1 MNAIRRSGFTAP
13 DTSLDSGLL
22 EQPLHFIFRSGITI
36 DPAVS
41 KNKLGS
47 AKSRWKQMKKG
58 SMKKLTNLTNR
69 LNLNQGS
76 GPASHQRVPNHGEVV
91 STAPDGRISG
101 VLPRIQAS
109 KSMQNLEQVPYL
121 VLLRALSRLIEPGR
135 MIRI

>member
-1 MNAIRRSGFTAP
+1 MIWRHNYNALYERIAP
-13 DTSLDSGLL
+13 HL
-22 EQPLHFIFRSGITI
+22 FRSGITI

-69 LNLNQGS
+69 LNLNKGS
-76 GPASHQRVPNHGEVV
+76 GPASHQRVPNPGEVV
-91 STAPDGRISG
+91 STAPDGRIGG

-109 KSMQNLEQVPYL
+109 KSMQNLEQVL
-121 VLLRALSRLIEPGR
+121 RFGLLKL
-135 MIRI
+135 